1 MRYRTLFIAIPIAF
15 ALLASGCG
23 GDEGPTADPYE
34 GHIFIGDMADTS
46 ACTNPRGTCGATYS
60 NIQIS
65 PQNLIYEQ
73 QDGQVKG
80 TLGIVNSGKGNLRID
95 SIEVEGDAESLQLR
109 PASTWTE
116 RVMQELTVPSPRPVF
131 IGPDGSLR
139 LEFWWDGRADLSET
153 ALILRTNDPDSVEV
167 RVPFTAIVM
176 PEPEPVVEP
185 PCHEVLA
192 VATLR
197 GHDDPP
203 SNDIMT
209 RPLETLEFAVTSE
222 TLDLEDIE
230 RYEWT
235 ILAKPENSTV
245 RLTPSNQVSN
255 PNMFIDLN
263 GGYTIEVSLLLKEG
277 SGEVC
282 ADPRVE
288 VYVAPCD
295 C

>member
-1 MRYRTLFIAIPIAF
+1 MRYRTLFISIPIAF

-23 GDEGPTADPYE
+23 GDEGPPADPYE
-34 GHIFIGDMADTS
+34 GHIFIGDMAEPVNCVNLCS
-46 ACTNPRGTCGATYS
+46 GTVP
-60 NIQIS
+60 NIQLF
-65 PQNLIYEQ
+65 PKELTFEQ

-80 TLGIVNSGKGNLRID
+80 TLEIVNSGTDNLRID
-95 SIEVEGDAESLQLR
+95 SIEIEGDAESLQLR

-116 RVMQELTVPSPRPVF
+116 RVMQELTATPPTSVFVGPRS
-131 IGPDGSLR
+131 SLM
-139 LEFWWDGRADLSET
+139 LEFWWDGSADLSET

-209 RPLETLEFAVTSE
+209 RPLETLEFAITSE

-263 GGYTIEVSLLLKEG
+263 GGYIIEVSLLLKEG